1 MLNRKLKMA
10 SLGLLS
16 GLMVA
21 CATSNVPSE
30 KLAALETQY
39 QTLEQQGEVAKYA
52 PVAFKEADEA
62 IDKVQKLEKEHAD
75 KKVIAHHQYLA
86 QLKLDTAVQI
96 AKQKRA
102 EAYIAEADVNR
113 KDVLLT
119 AKSQEAEA
127 AKANAE
133 EMRLRAETAEEEVE
147 RAKADAREM
156 AEKANALTKTL
167 QDISAKESERGLVLT
182 MGNILF
188 EVNKSSLKPGA
199 ERTLGRVAEFLQQY
213 PERQV
218 LVEGF
223 TDSLGS
229 DAYNQNLSE
238 RRAEAVVSF
247 LVSQG
252 VAQSRLTS
260 KGYGEEYPVGN
271 NETDSGRQQNRRVEL
286 IISNVDQQPVKQR

>member
-1 MLNRKLKMA
+1 MLNKHSKIA

-16 GLMVA
+16 LLTVA
-21 CATSNVPSE
+21 CATTKVPSE

-39 QTLEQQGEVAKYA
+39 QGLVQQGEVAKYA
-52 PVAFKEADEA
+52 PVALKEADEA
-62 IDKVQKLEKEHAD
+62 IDKVQRLEKERAE
-75 KKVIAHHQYLA
+75 KEVIAHHQYLA
-86 QLKLDTAVQI
+86 QMKLDTAVQI

-102 EAYIAEADVNR
+102 EAYIADADVNR

-133 EMRLRAETAEEEVE
+133 EMRLRAESAEEEVE
-147 RAKADAREM
+147 RAKASAREM

-188 EVNKSSLKPGA
+188 ELNKSSLKSGA
-199 ERTLGRVAEFLQQY
+199 ERTLSRVAEFLQQY
-213 PERQV
+213 PARQV